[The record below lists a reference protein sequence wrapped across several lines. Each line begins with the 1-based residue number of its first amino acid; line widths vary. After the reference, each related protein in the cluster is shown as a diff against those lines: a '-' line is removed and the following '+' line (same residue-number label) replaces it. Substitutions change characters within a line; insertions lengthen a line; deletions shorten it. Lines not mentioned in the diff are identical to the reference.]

1 MDAPAWRREV
11 AKRRR
16 GGIWPFLT
24 IFFLILVLHCV
35 AILLFTRGFLL
46 TRTELPHYSN
56 CSDVSQSPCVQPPPS
71 LPNKEDAYCRNA
83 TLNKQHCWTKPAIDH
98 LVIIVLDA
106 LRFDFVAPIP
116 SFEDIKPWMGKLQV
130 LHKLASREGSSAR
143 IFKAIAD
150 PPTTSLQRLKGLT
163 TGGLPTFID
172 VGNSFGAPAILEDNL
187 ISQLVRNGKQVVMM
201 GDDTWL
207 QLFPHHFNVSFPFPS
222 FNVKDLHTVDDG
234 CTRHLF
240 PSLYD
245 EDWDVLIAHFLGVDH
260 AGHIFG
266 VNSIPMI
273 EKLEQYNVLLEAI
286 VEVLE
291 GQSGPG
297 GLHENTLLLVMG
309 DHGQTI
315 NGDHGGGSAEEVET
329 VIFAMGFKDPPSS
342 LTLERD
348 TSSCQLDVDGRM
360 FCINSMQQIDF
371 AVTVAALLGVPFPF
385 GSIGSVNPELY
396 ALAAGTWNLK
406 RSSNDVFQNHS
417 ITEEWMQNYVNVLCM
432 NSWQVKRYID
442 VYSASSVTGFSN
454 EDLLHLS
461 PLYAQA
467 MDNWSKT
474 VTNLVSEKSDSC
486 HVTLPDLK
494 RQIDAYLSFLA
505 SVAELARSK
514 WTQFNL
520 KIMSIGFGVMLIS
533 LLVHVLCIRWLNK
546 LCRVYIRSHAKSGI
560 SYGMMFSCLIVA
572 IRACSFLSNS
582 YIFTSAMLKLRYSIT
597 KAKMQLEAFVFV
609 LLVSVLRFCIELGPS
624 KQAVSSGLADLC
636 PSWMLAVSESYPFWR
651 HIAELLPVLALIIL
665 AYMLHESI
673 SRSSCRRFLKN
684 VIRGTIFSYLLIAAY
699 WTSESKLLN
708 LPPMRIDMQR
718 HYIPKVIYMI
728 GFGQLSS
735 LALLQFLSEEKT
747 SSWKETVA
755 IKIVAVLSAWSS
767 TIIILSGR
775 QGPMVALASMAG
787 GWCIMRLE
795 CLEQDSENGHLQT
808 LSLSSFPVSQWS
820 LLAVCLF
827 FCSGHWCAFDGLHY
841 AAAFIGFEEFIL
853 VPQAIL
859 LSIDTFGF
867 SHILPIFGLPFLA
880 IQQVPSG
887 QGEQQKRFFL
897 MQLCQVY
904 LMYGLITATT
914 ATFTMLCV
922 AIQRRHLMVW
932 GLFAPKFVF
941 DAVGLMLTDFLI
953 FVALLYYCVWVDD
966 DGPRHQITDK

>member
-432 NSWQVKRYID
+432 NSWQ
-442 VYSASSVTGFSN
+442 
-454 EDLLHLS
+454 
-461 PLYAQA
+461 
-467 MDNWSKT
+467 
-474 VTNLVSEKSDSC
+474 
-486 HVTLPDLK
+486 
-494 RQIDAYLSFLA
+494 
-505 SVAELARSK
+505 
-514 WTQFNL
+514 
-520 KIMSIGFGVMLIS
+520 
-533 LLVHVLCIRWLNK
+533 
-546 LCRVYIRSHAKSGI
+546 
-560 SYGMMFSCLIVA
+560 
-572 IRACSFLSNS
+572 
-582 YIFTSAMLKLRYSIT
+582 
-597 KAKMQLEAFVFV
+597 AFVFV

>member
-1 MDAPAWRREV
+1 MDTLAWRREV

-24 IFFLILVLHCV
+24 IFFLILLLHSV

-56 CSDVSQSPCVQPPPS
+56 CSDVYQSPCVQPPPS
-71 LPNKEDAYCRNA
+71 LPNQEDGSCCNA
-83 TLNKQHCWTKPAIDH
+83 TLNKQHCWTKPAIDR

-116 SFEDIKPWMGKLQV
+116 SLEDIKPWMGKLQV

-187 ISQLVRNGKQVVMM
+187 ISQLVQNGKQVVMM

-207 QLFPHHFNVSFPFPS
+207 QLFPHHFNASFPFPS

-234 CTRHLF
+234 CTRNLF

-266 VNSIPMI
+266 VNSVPMI
-273 EKLEQYNVLLEAI
+273 EKLEQYNFIIEKV

-342 LTLERD
+342 LTLEHD
-348 TSSCQLDVDGRM
+348 TSSCRLDADGRM
-360 FCINSMQQIDF
+360 FCINSMQQLDF

-406 RSSNDVFQNHS
+406 RSSNDIFQNHS
-417 ITEEWMQNYVNVLCM
+417 STEEWMQNYVNVLCM

-442 VYSASSVTGFSN
+442 VYSASSVIGFSN

-461 PLYAQA
+461 AMYAQA
-467 MDNWSKT
+467 TDNWSKI
-474 VTNLVSEKSDSC
+474 VTNLVSEKSESC
-486 HVTLPDLK
+486 HVSLPDLK

-520 KIMSIGFGVMLIS
+520 EIMSIGFGVMLIS

-546 LCRVYIRSHAKSGI
+546 LCRVYVRSHVESGI
-560 SYGMMFSCLIVA
+560 SYGLMLSCLIVA

-582 YIFTSAMLKLRYSIT
+582 YILEEGKVAGFLVATTAMLKLRYSIT
-597 KAKMQLEAFVFV
+597 KIKMQLEALVFV
-609 LLVSVLRFCIELGPS
+609 LLISVLRFCIELGLS
-624 KQAVSSGLADLC
+624 KQAVSSGLADVF
-636 PSWMLAVSESYPFWR
+636 PSWMLAVAESYPFWR

-684 VIRGTIFSYLLIAAY
+684 VIRGTIFNYLLIAAY

-708 LPPMRIDMQR
+708 LPLMRTDIQR
-718 HYIPKVIYMI
+718 NYIPKVIYMI

-747 SSWKETVA
+747 SSWKETVV

-795 CLEQDSENGHLQT
+795 CLEQDSENSHLQT
-808 LSLSSFPVSQWS
+808 LSLYSFPVTQWS

-827 FCSGHWCAFDGLHY
+827 FCSGHW
-841 AAAFIGFEEFIL
+841 FEEFIL

-887 QGEQQKRFFL
+887 MGGQRKEFFF

-904 LMYGLITATT
+904 LMFGLITATT

-941 DAVGLMLTDFLI
+941 DMLGLMLTDFLI
-953 FVALLYYCVWVDD
+953 FLALLYYCVQVDD
-966 DGPRHQITDK
+966 DGLRHQITEK